1 MGSQRVGHD
10 WATKYF
16 YKWFTTYFLKQKWP
30 QKPRAKSVSRKFSKE
45 LRNISYQLHSN
56 DPNKECTYFWKRKN
70 KKWFRKVSS
79 VKACQN
85 IFLMKMNVLYLWWG
99 WGSPGPGP
107 AGRPP
112 SPAPTP
118 TPAPQSGSFQLPCP
132 LPPSPRLY
140 IVSQLDQAEWN
151 SVLGAVQLW
160 NHLEA
165 LKKTHAGP
173 QP

>member
-16 YKWFTTYFLKQKWP
+16 YFCKWFTTYFLKQKWP
-30 QKPRAKSVSRKFSKE
+30 QKPRAKSVPRKFSKE

-56 DPNKECTYFWKRKN
+56 EPNKECTYFWERKT

-85 IFLMKMNVLYLWWG
+85 VFLMKMNVLYLWWG
-99 WGSPGPGP
+99 GGAQGQDLRAPPP
-107 AGRPP
+107 A
-112 SPAPTP
+112 
-118 TPAPQSGSFQLPCP
+118 PAPQSGSLQLPCP

-165 LKKTHAGP
+165 LKKTDAGP